1 MADRADGEILADI
14 LGFAADMCE
23 EGRLSTAGNAAI
35 EAMVRGRSGLLAP
48 IYEYLG
54 GYGAGSGDMVLDSD
68 ELEDLILTVAG
79 DGDTGGEVWNC
90 SVCTCANPAHRAS
103 CMSCAADRFDP
114 PPLDHPN
121 DDAFAPS
128 SGPSGPSSDSRTL
141 RAQTIR
147 ALRLLCDHGTVTER
161 QRRALVSVASGAGP
175 SSEVFC
181 RCVAESL
188 AEYDAGQC
196 GVAGLQAGLREA
208 VQIAEETADMNQV
221 PQGGDG
227 GVARPSS
234 PTPYDDEL
242 SDDDASE
249 GGGGGGGGGGS
260 DAVAL
265 AILSSPHLGLPQESR
280 ERLWDLFCS
289 GDVFTCAAMEVYEY
303 DNDAAD
309 LRDTLIRI
317 LRKNNGQAAARQ
329 GGAYSAGV
337 VEYDSEDD
345 SDYDPAEDEDDVYY
359 SEEDDEGGE
368 GGDDGDD
375 GAYAY
380 AFEYD
385 GEDDDD
391 DDDAGEDGEGGDGD
405 YPVELLTAFVES
417 LGEHQVFTQSECVMI
432 QQLVLAGNPLVSAA
446 FEVYES
452 DRDGAEFVDTIH
464 RVLQHIQSEWRKA
477 AAEVRGQANGGAGG
491 NESEDSDD
499 SVLDGS
505 TTEDYGAGDGDSD
518 DDGEGGWPEPPLSA
532 ALATVGLTIDE
543 QHQGFPIMVN
553 AMVQAGH
560 ITDDDG
566 GMLLDCFER
575 GDPKLMGALDVYASS
590 AEDAQDLADTLVR
603 ICERFSPSG
612 GDDAGAAGGAGGA
625 GVAEGST
632 PEDSLRREVEAEA
645 AGVAEAMFNLTEV
658 VQIMEAEGRV
668 SAEEAYVLE
677 TLVAARHPAALAAW
691 DCFEDETEDLDGL
704 FETLAIL
711 AQAHADGVDFGADG
725 DDSEDADL
733 SDARAD
739 AIAQN
744 ELLELVVALA
754 EGGGLTGDVA
764 EAMALMIARNDPR
777 VMAAYDVYIQD
788 QDVGDLIDTLYRCV
802 VRPPFQPPFGDNATI
817 EEASGGHLAAKLAE
831 VWTKNEQTAP
841 EEGDDDEEEDSE
853 EYLHYDDDAQPQQE
867 EGGNAAGAETTEDVT
882 EEDVLEL
889 ITALKT
895 EGVLSDEEEEA
906 LYSLAVR
913 RDSRF
918 AAICAAVDQF
928 EEEGELGELL
938 DTLPRL
944 ADKARSPPAAP
955 RTFARG
961 VMKSFARGP
970 MRSFAPAREDIGEQD
985 LDDDIAFADYDAYDA
1000 YDSEDDSDYDPE
1012 EDEEDYGEE
1021 DSDDDFGA
1029 FATARPQE
1037 PLPPRPKTSRG
1048 GPRPSRQQAA
1058 RTSAEPSNSF
1068 EMQDMGDPQE
1078 AAGMARDEGGRY
1090 GLLML
1095 SQLNLTP
1102 SEKRSLKQAYD
1113 ADDEMV
1119 AAALKLFA
1127 LDDDAEDF
1135 FDTLERVARR
1145 VAGSDLDEEATGGA
1159 AAGEGG
1165 RVAAFEE
1172 ATAMMVSSGY
1182 ASVYEISEFNFAFEE
1197 GHMIARVRV

>member
-1 MADRADGEILADI
+1 VADRADGEILADI

-48 IYEYLG
+48 LYEYLG
-54 GYGAGSGDMVLDSD
+54 GYGTGSGDMVLDSD

-79 DGDTGGEVWNC
+79 DGDTGGG
-90 SVCTCANPAHRAS
+90 S
-103 CMSCAADRFDP
+103 
-114 PPLDHPN
+114 
-121 DDAFAPS
+121 
-128 SGPSGPSSDSRTL
+128 SGPSSDSLTL

-242 SDDDASE
+242 SDDDALE
-249 GGGGGGGGGGS
+249 GGGGGGGS

-345 SDYDPAEDEDDVYY
+345 SDYDPAEDEEDDVYY
-359 SEEDDEGGE
+359 SEEGDEGDE
-368 GGDDGDD
+368 GGDDGDG
-375 GAYAY
+375 GAYSY

-391 DDDAGEDGEGGDGD
+391 DDDAGEDGDGGDGD

-477 AAEVRGQANGGAGG
+477 TAEVRGQANRG
-491 NESEDSDD
+491 EDSDD

-612 GDDAGAAGGAGGA
+612 GDGAGEAGGAGGAGGA
-625 GVAEGST
+625 GVVEGST

-711 AQAHADGVDFGADG
+711 AKAHADGVDFGAEG
-725 DDSEDADL
+725 GDSEDADL

-802 VRPPFQPPFGDNATI
+802 VRPPFQPPTGDNATI

-867 EGGNAAGAETTEDVT
+867 EGGNAAGVETTEDVT

-895 EGVLSDEEEEA
+895 EGVLSEEEEEA

-938 DTLPRL
+938 DTLHRL

-985 LDDDIAFADYDAYDA
+985 LDDDIAFADYDAYGA
-1000 YDSEDDSDYDPE
+1000 YDSEDDSDYDPK
-1012 EDEEDYGEE
+1012 EDTEDYGE
-1021 DSDDDFGA
+1021 DSDDDVGA
-1029 FATARPQE
+1029 FVTARPQE

-1078 AAGMARDEGGRY
+1078 AGGMAAGNAGAGMARDEGGRY
-1090 GLLML
+1090 GVLML

-1102 SEKRSLKQAYD
+1102 PEKRALKQAYD

-1145 VAGSDLDEEATGGA
+1145 VAGSDLDEEATGGV

-1197 GHMIARVRV
+1197 GALVARVSF